1 MNLQITMKKMREAKG
16 LTQMELSEKA
26 VLGSSTIGEIERGMN
41 ASTVKTLEKIAKALK
56 LNMEEKVELF
66 LSMLPEDVSD
76 YIESKMKNTNVF
88 TPLEKTILLA
98 FKENDLNS
106 DFEKELL
113 LNMMKEILKRNNI

>member
-1 MNLQITMKKMREAKG
+1 MNLQVTMKRIREAKG
-16 LTQMELSEKA
+16 FTQMELAKKA
-26 VLGSSTIGEIERGMN
+26 VLGSSTIGEIETGVN

-66 LSMLPEDVSD
+66 LSMLPEDVSN

-98 FKENDLNS
+98 FKENDLSN

>member
-66 LSMLPEDVSD
+66 LSMLPEDVSN
-76 YIESKMKNTNVF
+76 YIDSKMKNTNVF

-98 FKENDLNS
+98 FKENDLSS

>member
-16 LTQMELSEKA
+16 LSQMELSEKA

-66 LSMLPEDVSD
+66 LSMLPEDVSN

-98 FKENDLNS
+98 FKENDLSS

>member
-1 MNLQITMKKMREAKG
+1 MNLQVTMKRIREAKG
-16 LTQMELSEKA
+16 FTQMELAKKA
-26 VLGSSTIGEIERGMN
+26 VLGSSTIGEIETGVN
-41 ASTVKTLEKIAKALK
+41 ASTVKTIEKIAKALK

-66 LSMLPEDVSD
+66 LSMLPEDVSN

-98 FKENDLNS
+98 FKENDLSN

>member
-41 ASTVKTLEKIAKALK
+41 ASIVKTLEKIAKALK

-66 LSMLPEDVSD
+66 LSMLPEDVSN

-98 FKENDLNS
+98 FKENDLSS

>member
-1 MNLQITMKKMREAKG
+1 MNLQITMKKMREEKG
-16 LTQMELSEKA
+16 LTQMELSQKA
-26 VLGSSTIGEIERGMN
+26 DLGSSTIGDIERGAN

-66 LSMLPEDVSD
+66 LSMLPEDVSN

-98 FKENDLNS
+98 FKENDLSN

-113 LNMMKEILKRNNI
+113 LNMMKEILKRNNM

>member
-1 MNLQITMKKMREAKG
+1 MNLQITMKKMRESKG

-41 ASTVKTLEKIAKALK
+41 ASTVKTLEKIVLTYDQ
-56 LNMEEKVELF
+56 E
-66 LSMLPEDVSD
+66 
-76 YIESKMKNTNVF
+76 MKNTNVF

-98 FKENDLNS
+98 FKENDLSS

>member
-66 LSMLPEDVSD
+66 LSMLPEDVSN

-98 FKENDLNS
+98 F
-106 DFEKELL
+106 
-113 LNMMKEILKRNNI
+113 

>member
-1 MNLQITMKKMREAKG
+1 MNLQITMKKMREEKG
-16 LTQMELSEKA
+16 LTQMELSQKA
-26 VLGSSTIGEIERGMN
+26 DLGSSTIGDIERGAN

-98 FKENDLNS
+98 FKENDLSN

>member
-1 MNLQITMKKMREAKG
+1 
-16 LTQMELSEKA
+16 MELSEKA

-66 LSMLPEDVSD
+66 LSMLPEDVSN

-98 FKENDLNS
+98 FKENDLSS

>member
-1 MNLQITMKKMREAKG
+1 MNLQITIKKMRESKG

-41 ASTVKTLEKIAKALK
+41 ASTVKTLEKMAKALK

-98 FKENDLNS
+98 FKENDLSN

>member
-1 MNLQITMKKMREAKG
+1 MNLQITMKKMRESKG

-98 FKENDLNS
+98 FKENDLIN

>member
-1 MNLQITMKKMREAKG
+1 MNLQITMKRIREAKG
-16 LTQMELSEKA
+16 LTQMELAKKA
-26 VLGSSTIGEIERGMN
+26 VLGSSTIGEIETGVN
-41 ASTVKTLEKIAKALK
+41 ASTVKTLEKIAKALN

-66 LSMLPEDVSD
+66 LSMLPEDVSN

-98 FKENDLNS
+98 FKENDLSS

>member
-1 MNLQITMKKMREAKG
+1 MNLQITMKRIREAKG
-16 LTQMELSEKA
+16 FTQMELAKKA
-26 VLGSSTIGEIERGMN
+26 VLGSSTIGEIETGVN

-66 LSMLPEDVSD
+66 LSMLPEDVSN

-98 FKENDLNS
+98 FKENDLSN

>member
-1 MNLQITMKKMREAKG
+1 MNLQITMKKMRESKG

-41 ASTVKTLEKIAKALK
+41 ASTVKTLEKIAKALN

-66 LSMLPEDVSD
+66 LSMLLEDVSN

-98 FKENDLNS
+98 FKENDLSN

-113 LNMMKEILKRNNI
+113 LNMMKEILKRSNI

>member
-1 MNLQITMKKMREAKG
+1 MNLQITMKRIREAKG
-16 LTQMELSEKA
+16 LTQMELAKKA
-26 VLGSSTIGEIERGMN
+26 VLGSSTIGEIETGVN

-66 LSMLPEDVSD
+66 LSMLPEDVSN
-76 YIESKMKNTNVF
+76 YIDSKMKNTNVF

-98 FKENDLNS
+98 FKENDLSN

>member
-1 MNLQITMKKMREAKG
+1 MNLQITMKKMREEKG
-16 LTQMELSEKA
+16 LTQMELSQKA
-26 VLGSSTIGEIERGMN
+26 DLGSSTIGDIERGAN

-56 LNMEEKVELF
+56 LNMKEKVELF

-98 FKENDLNS
+98 FKENDLSS

>member
-1 MNLQITMKKMREAKG
+1 MNLQVTMKRIREAKG
-16 LTQMELSEKA
+16 FTQMELAKKA
-26 VLGSSTIGEIERGMN
+26 VLGSSTIGEIETGVN

-66 LSMLPEDVSD
+66 LSMLPEDVSN
-76 YIESKMKNTNVF
+76 YIDSKMKNTNVF

-98 FKENDLNS
+98 FKENDLSS

>member
-1 MNLQITMKKMREAKG
+1 MNLQITMKRIREAKG
-16 LTQMELSEKA
+16 LTQMELAKKA
-26 VLGSSTIGEIERGMN
+26 VLGSSTIGEIETGVN
-41 ASTVKTLEKIAKALK
+41 ASTVKTKKKIAKALK

-98 FKENDLNS
+98 FKENDLSN

>member
-1 MNLQITMKKMREAKG
+1 MNLQITMKKMREEKG
-16 LTQMELSEKA
+16 LTQMELSQKA
-26 VLGSSTIGEIERGMN
+26 DLRSSTIGDIERGAN

-56 LNMEEKVELF
+56 LNMKEKVELF

-98 FKENDLNS
+98 FKENDLSN

>member
-1 MNLQITMKKMREAKG
+1 MNLQITMKKMRESKG

-26 VLGSSTIGEIERGMN
+26 VLGSSTIEEIERGMN

-98 FKENDLNS
+98 FKENDLSN

>member
-1 MNLQITMKKMREAKG
+1 MNLQITMKKMREEKV
-16 LTQMELSEKA
+16 LTQMELSQKA
-26 VLGSSTIGEIERGMN
+26 DLGSSTIGDIERGAN

-56 LNMEEKVELF
+56 LNMKEKVELF

-98 FKENDLNS
+98 FKENDLSN

>member
-1 MNLQITMKKMREAKG
+1 MNLQITMKKMRESKG

-66 LSMLPEDVSD
+66 LSMLPEDVSN

-98 FKENDLNS
+98 FKENDLSN

>member
-1 MNLQITMKKMREAKG
+1 MNLQITMKNMRAAKG

-66 LSMLPEDVSD
+66 LSMLPEDVSN

-98 FKENDLNS
+98 FKENDLSN

>member
-66 LSMLPEDVSD
+66 LSMLPEDVSN
-76 YIESKMKNTNVF
+76 YIDSKMKNTNVF

-98 FKENDLNS
+98 FKENDLSN

>member
-1 MNLQITMKKMREAKG
+1 MNLQVTMKRIREAKG
-16 LTQMELSEKA
+16 FTQMELAKKA
-26 VLGSSTIGEIERGMN
+26 VLGSSTIGEIETGVN

-66 LSMLPEDVSD
+66 LSMLPEDVSN

-98 FKENDLNS
+98 FKENDLSN

-113 LNMMKEILKRNNI
+113 LNMMKEILKRNNM

>member
-1 MNLQITMKKMREAKG
+1 MNLQITMKRIREAKG
-16 LTQMELSEKA
+16 LTQMELAKKA
-26 VLGSSTIGEIERGMN
+26 VLGSSTIGEIETGVN

-98 FKENDLNS
+98 FKENDLSN

>member
-1 MNLQITMKKMREAKG
+1 MNLQITMKKMREEKG
-16 LTQMELSEKA
+16 LTQMELSQKA
-26 VLGSSTIGEIERGMN
+26 DLGSSTIGDIERGAN

-56 LNMEEKVELF
+56 LNMKEKVELF

-98 FKENDLNS
+98 FKENDLSN

>member
-66 LSMLPEDVSD
+66 LSMIPEDVSN

-98 FKENDLNS
+98 FKENDLSS

>member
-1 MNLQITMKKMREAKG
+1 MNLQITMKKMREEKG
-16 LTQMELSEKA
+16 LTQMELSQKA
-26 VLGSSTIGEIERGMN
+26 DLRSSTIGDIERGAN

>member
-66 LSMLPEDVSD
+66 LSMLPEDVSN

-98 FKENDLNS
+98 FKENDLSS

>member
-66 LSMLPEDVSD
+66 LSMLPEDVSN

-98 FKENDLNS
+98 FKENDLSNN
-106 DFEKELL
+106 FEKELL

>member
-1 MNLQITMKKMREAKG
+1 MNLQVTMKRIREAKG
-16 LTQMELSEKA
+16 FTQMELAKKA
-26 VLGSSTIGEIERGMN
+26 VLGSSTIGEIETGVN

-66 LSMLPEDVSD
+66 LSMLPEDVSN
-76 YIESKMKNTNVF
+76 YIDSKMKNTNVF
-88 TPLEKTILLA
+88 TQLEKTILLA
-98 FKENDLNS
+98 FKENDLSS

>member
-1 MNLQITMKKMREAKG
+1 MNLQVTMKRIREAKG
-16 LTQMELSEKA
+16 FTQMELAKKA
-26 VLGSSTIGEIERGMN
+26 VLGSSTIGEIETGVN

-66 LSMLPEDVSD
+66 LSMLPEDVSN
-76 YIESKMKNTNVF
+76 YIDSKMKNTNVF

-98 FKENDLNS
+98 FKENDLSN

-113 LNMMKEILKRNNI
+113 LNMMKEILKRNNM

>member
-1 MNLQITMKKMREAKG
+1 MNLQVTMKRIREAKG
-16 LTQMELSEKA
+16 FTQMELAKKA
-26 VLGSSTIGEIERGMN
+26 VLGSSTIGEIETGVN

-66 LSMLPEDVSD
+66 LSMLPEDVSN